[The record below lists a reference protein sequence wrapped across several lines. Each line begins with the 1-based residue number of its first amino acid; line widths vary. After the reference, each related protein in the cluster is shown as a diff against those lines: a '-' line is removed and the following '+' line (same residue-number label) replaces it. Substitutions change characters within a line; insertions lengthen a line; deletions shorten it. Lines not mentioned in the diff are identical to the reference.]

1 MRDLKYLFAYSIP
14 LSTFLSIYFLGIYS
28 YGAVFYA
35 FLVIPVLEVFISN
48 PSRVYSEEEKSSR
61 LSNILFDIML
71 FGNLTTPETVGIVLS
86 LGILLATN
94 GINVAHELGHRKTKI
109 EHTMSKVLIMPCLY
123 MHFI

>member
-1 MRDLKYLFAYSIP
+1 MLFGNLPIVFGLLGYG
-14 LSTFLSIYFLGIYS
+14 FYVIY
-28 YGAVFYA
+28 
-35 FLVIPVLEVFISN
+35 
-48 PSRVYSEEEKSSR
+48 
-61 LSNILFDIML
+61 

-109 EHTMSKVLIMPCLY
+109 EHTMSKVLLMPCLY